1 MKKILSLILVA
12 LLVLSLVACGGKGG
26 DTGADTGAAD
36 SGAADSGAA
45 DSGDAGEDAGAA
57 RDTLNIA
64 LETDAGSLSPAYIN
78 TKTFSAVCQMMEG
91 LWDVKQNQEVE
102 MLLCESIEEVS
113 DTVQILHLRQGV
125 KFHNGNPFTAEDVLF
140 SMKLHNE
147 AGASGQARVQTV
159 DLEKTNVIDDN
170 TLELHM
176 VAPTIANW
184 TILGQCIIYDVES
197 YDEATAATSPNGTG
211 PYKLVSYVP
220 NSEIK
225 MERYDEYWGEPAKI
239 QYVNCKIL
247 AEPAQRV
254 NALETGLVD
263 ITTIV
268 ATDYDYV
275 SGLEGYAIQG
285 NYTGN
290 YYHINFNFGP
300 NSGITQNLA
309 ARKAIAHAID
319 RQAILDTVLL
329 GHGKIMNCALPDYC
343 FDFEE
348 RFNNLSDQYSIGYD
362 VELAKQYAEE
372 AGIVGMELD
381 IMTDGTAVHVKI
393 AEMVQGMLSQIGV
406 NAKILNYDAATV
418 WAMNYDIEATH
429 EISVGSGIAPNRRCG
444 DLLLNGV
451 RYSPGMTSENGFA
464 NNEEYLAKAPMCMSE
479 QDPEKLSELLYEMIK
494 WYQDEVLAFPM
505 VDVEHFMGINPDI
518 DPDSV
523 MLSICTSGIRLKD
536 VEFK

>member
-1 MKKILSLILVA
+1 MKKILALILVV
-12 LLVLSLVACGGKGG
+12 LMVLSLTACGGGKGG
-26 DTGADTGAAD
+26 DTGADTGAD
-36 SGAADSGAA
+36 TGTADSGAA
-45 DSGDAGEDAGAA
+45 DSGDAGEDSGTA

-64 LETDAGSLSPAYIN
+64 LETDAGSLNAAYIN
-78 TKTFSAVCQMMEG
+78 TKTYAAVCQMMEG
-91 LWDVKQNQEVE
+91 LWDVTIDQEVI

-113 DTVQILHLRQGV
+113 ETEQILHLRQGV
-125 KFHNGNPFTAEDVLF
+125 KFHNGNPFTADDVLF
-140 SMKLHNE
+140 SMKLHAQ
-147 AGASGQARVQTV
+147 AGSSGSARVQTV
-159 DLEKTNVIDDN
+159 DLEKTNVVDDY
-170 TLELHM
+170 TLNLHM

-184 TILGQCIIYDVES
+184 TILGQCLIYDAES
-197 YDEATAATSPNGTG
+197 YDEGTAATHPIGTG
-211 PYKLVSYVP
+211 PYELVEYVP

-239 QYVNCKIL
+239 QYINCKIL

-268 ATDYDYV
+268 ASDYDYV
-275 SGLEGYAIQG
+275 SGLEGFAIQS

-290 YYHINFNFGP
+290 YYHINFNFCEG
-300 NSGITQNLA
+300 SDLYQNKT

-319 RQAILDTVLL
+319 REAILATVLL
-329 GHGKIMNCALPDYC
+329 GHGKIMNSALPDYC
-343 FDFEE
+343 FDYEE

-362 VELAKQYAEE
+362 VELAKQLAEE
-372 AGIVGMELD
+372 AGIAGTTIDL
-381 IMTDGTAVHVKI
+381 ITDGTSNHVKI

-406 NAKILNYDAATV
+406 TANILNYDSATV
-418 WAMNYDIEATH
+418 WAMMYDATATH
-429 EISVGSGIAPNRRCG
+429 EIVVGSGIAPNRRCG

-451 RYSPGMTSENGFA
+451 RYNPGMTAEGGFE

-479 QDPEKLSELLYEMIK
+479 QDPQKLSDLLYEMIK

-505 VDVEHFMGINPDI
+505 VDVEYFMGINPDVNA
-518 DPDSV
+518 DTV
-523 MLSICTSGIRLKD
+523 QLSICSSGIRFCD